1 MDAYEPK
8 GSWQVPLRRLAS
20 YSKVYQ
26 KMQSDRPLTMG
37 SKAGRRLVDCDLSGP
52 QIRHAMKPVQQLD
65 LSGLH
70 VLDGGMATELEGR
83 GFNLAGPL
91 WSAHVLES
99 SPEAIAAVHRDY
111 LEAGAD
117 CLLTA
122 SYQVSAEGF
131 QQIGRDPQDARNA
144 AANALRTSVA
154 IAEKA
159 RSAHQA
165 GSPRK
170 VWIAASL
177 GPYGAMLHNGG
188 EYHGNYT
195 CSFDDLVGF
204 HSRRIAVL
212 ADTNADFLAFESIPS
227 LEEAKAIVNA
237 LHLRPDVPAY
247 LSFTCRDE
255 AHISHGEELREC
267 AELLEREPQVIGIGV
282 NCTSP
287 ELITGLIGELAR
299 ATAKPIIVYPNS
311 GEQWDALHQCWHGEG
326 QIQEFGELARQWRDA
341 GAQWIGGCC
350 RTGPDHVRAVATVWR
365 ATA

>member
-1 MDAYEPK
+1 MHTD
-8 GSWQVPLRRLAS
+8 SPLVMAAEEA
-20 YSKVYQ
+20 
-26 KMQSDRPLTMG
+26 PG
-37 SKAGRRLVDCDLSGP
+37 VDFDFSNP
-52 QIRHAMKPVQQLD
+52 QARHPMKPVQQLN

-70 VLDGGMATELEGR
+70 VLDGGMATELERR

-131 QQIGRDPQDARNA
+131 QQIGRDPQEASNA
-144 AANALRTSVA
+144 AADALRASVA

-159 RSAHQA
+159 RREYQA
-165 GSPRK
+165 GSPRR

-177 GPYGAMLHNGG
+177 GPYGAMLHNGA

-204 HSRRIAVL
+204 HSRRLTVL
-212 ADTNADFLAFESIPS
+212 AETNADFLAFESIPS
-227 LEEAKAIVNA
+227 LEEAKAIVTA
-237 LHLRPDVPAY
+237 LKLHPDMPAC
-247 LSFTCRDE
+247 LTFTCWD
-255 AHISHGEELREC
+255 AVQISHGEGLREC
-267 AELLEREPQVIGIGV
+267 AELLDKEPQIIGIGV
-282 NCTSP
+282 NCTP
-287 ELITGLIGELAR
+287 PGLITGLIGELAQ

-311 GEQWDALHQCWHGEG
+311 GEQWDAVRHCWHGEG
-326 QIQEFGELARQWRDA
+326 QIQEFGELARRWRAA

-350 RTGPDHVRAVATVWR
+350 RTGPDHVRAVTAVWHAR
-365 ATA
+365 A